1 MIGEL
6 FQPMHLLVIAVVALF
21 MFGPS
26 KLPEIGKTLGKTLR
40 ELREGINDAQATTV
54 EKPTQSTTASS
65 GASSTDETK

>member
-26 KLPEIGKTLGKTLR
+26 KLPEIGKALGKTLR
-40 ELREGINDAQATTV
+40 ELREGINDGQATTV
-54 EKPTQSTTASS
+54 AKPTQSTTASS
-65 GASSTDETK
+65 GASSTDEAK

>member
-26 KLPEIGKTLGKTLR
+26 KLPELGKTLGKTLR

-54 EKPTQSTTASS
+54 EKPTQSTTPSS
-65 GASSTDETK
+65 GTSSTDEAK

>member
-26 KLPEIGKTLGKTLR
+26 KLPEIGKALGKTLR
-40 ELREGINDAQATTV
+40 ELREGINDGQATTAAN
-54 EKPTQSTTASS
+54 PAQSTTASS
-65 GASSTDETK
+65 GASSTDEAK